1 MMLILLLTYRHLVWF
16 LQGKKLHFI
25 GYMGDDYKT
34 EPLRIMLPKASTNV
48 KCYDG
53 GTEWI

>member
-1 MMLILLLTYRHLVWF
+1 MVSSGEKVTFYW
-16 LQGKKLHFI
+16 LH
-25 GYMGDDYKT
+25 GDDYKI

>member
-1 MMLILLLTYRHLVWF
+1 MLILLLTYRHLVWF

-25 GYMGDDYKT
+25 GYMGDDYKI

-53 GTEWI
+53 GTERI